1 MPPVLPPPRYTRCH
15 KLSRAPLY
23 GNTPHKSPLLL
34 ITKDHPLQ
42 QESPSSSSPSSSS
55 RCPSVSSHE
64 RDYTTRSVPTSTSS
78 NSSSHCPAAP
88 RRSCQ
93 AGRDNP
99 SNEHGDHEHHNRPP
113 SHASHIIFRYA
124 AIFYSPL
131 PHDGLHPTPRCHF
144 LMTGYTQRPA
154 ATSS

>member
-1 MPPVLPPPRYTRCH
+1 
-15 KLSRAPLY
+15 LS
-23 GNTPHKSPLLL
+23 SSS
-34 ITKDHPLQ
+34 TKDHPLQ

-99 SNEHGDHEHHNRPP
+99 SNEHGDHEHHHRPP

-124 AIFYSPL
+124 TIVYSLCAHTAIFYSL
-131 PHDGLHPTPRCHF
+131 CAHTAIFYSLCAQLGLTAPSCRI
-144 LMTGYTQRPA
+144 PA
-154 ATSS
+154 ALNLLALCAAWTNRAKL